1 MRTLAV
7 ALLLVLAGCGAGSED
22 PSAKPTKTS
31 VAPTKPAAEA
41 TTKPTPKPRVAPA
54 KGTPAPEALSRFR
67 CGKNS
72 KGKWN
77 ASGDLANQTKSR
89 TTFQVTVYVG
99 EAAGA
104 AEKAK
109 THQVANVAAN
119 ASTRFNLEDLPAPDD
134 DATCHV
140 QVLAQR

>member
-22 PSAKPTKTS
+22 PSAKPAKTS
-31 VAPTKPAAEA
+31 VTPTKTTATA
-41 TTKPTPKPRVAPA
+41 TTKSTPKPTVAPA
-54 KGTPAPEALSRFR
+54 KGTPAPEALSKFR
-67 CGKNS
+67 CGKDS

-77 ASGDLANQTKSR
+77 ASGYLANQGKSR

-109 THQVANVAAN
+109 THQVANVGAN
-119 ASTRFNLEDLPAPDD
+119 ASTRFTLDDLPAPDD

-140 QVLAQR
+140 QVLVQR

>member
-7 ALLLVLAGCGAGSED
+7 ALLLVLAGCGGGAAD
-22 PSAKPTKTS
+22 QPSKPSKTS
-31 VAPTKPAAEA
+31 VAPTKA
-41 TTKPTPKPRVAPA
+41 TATPKPTVAPP
-54 KGTPAPEALSRFR
+54 KGTPAPEALSKFR

-72 KGKWN
+72 KDVWS
-77 ASGDLANQTKSR
+77 ASGYLANESKNKV
-89 TTFQVTVYVG
+89 TFQVTVYVG

-109 THQVANVAAN
+109 THQVANVAAK
-119 ASTRFNLEDLPAPDD
+119 ASTKFSIDDLPAPDD
-134 DATCHV
+134 GGPCHV